1 MIWAVHISAFVL
13 TGPWIVGGFVGMVI
27 LIAIGLWRISEDEIP
42 RVGLLTAV
50 FFIASSIHLPVGGI
64 TSVHLVLNGLVGVV
78 LGRRAAAAIPAGLL
92 LQAALLGH
100 GDLSTWGINSCIM
113 TIPALLAGPMLRS
126 ALKSQRHGVAEA
138 TLALSW
144 CLYPWSLVVIAPLT
158 FAEKR
163 LQTTI
168 EFRGGFAVG
177 FVTVFISAILNSLV
191 LALGGI
197 ENWAPVAWLT
207 LAVHLPVAIVEGF
220 VVGSVVKLLLRV
232 KPELLQANRRRELI
246 QAEKSHPSALPIAP
260 VPR

>member
-27 LIAIGLWRISEDEIP
+27 LIIIGLWRISENEIP

-92 LQAALLGH
+92 LQATLLGH

-113 TIPALLAGPMLRS
+113 TMPALVAGPMLRS

-138 TLALSW
+138 TLVLSW
-144 CLYPWSLVVIAPLT
+144 CLYPWSLTVIAPLA

-177 FVTVFISAILNSLV
+177 FVTVFLSAALNSLV

-232 KPELLQANRRRELI
+232 RPELLQANRRGELI
-246 QAEKSHPSALPIAP
+246 QAEKPPPLALPIAP
-260 VPR
+260 VPH